1 MLLAYTVPLLP
12 HKRNAK
18 LAWEEVMDLLM
29 PQNAKNVHYILLTK
43 LVDHVLITIFLPLRR
58 RVNLVNLHS
67 PEVNAFALIISSM
80 ALLVLNAPRLR
91 LQGYALNVM
100 DTHTMVLNAINA
112 HRSFNNHNAHFAQA
126 SLLLTLPA
134 SPAQFQKPNSY
145 AQPARTTVMYGSV
158 TPALLA
164 YLHSTPP
171 FALLAQAMR

>member
-1 MLLAYTVPLLP
+1 MLLAYTVLLLQ

-18 LAWEEVMDLLM
+18 LVWEEVTDLLI
-29 PQNAKNVHYILLTK
+29 PQHAKNVHYIQLTK
-43 LVDHVLITIFLPLRR
+43 LVDHVLITIFQPLRR
-58 RVNLVNLHS
+58 RAKLVNLHS
-67 PEVNAFALIISSM
+67 PEVNAFALTISSM
-80 ALLVLNAPRLR
+80 ALLVSNAPRLR
-91 LQGYALNVM
+91 LKGYALNVM
-100 DTHTMVLNAINA
+100 DMHIMVLNAINA
-112 HRSFNNHNAHFAQA
+112 HRSFNHHNAHFAQA